1 MVLRVDRVSKAF
13 DADDTRRS
21 THRVF
26 DEFSLHIT
34 DGEFVA
40 VLGPSGCGKTTLLR
54 MIAGFEHPDEGRI
67 IFDGAD
73 VTGPASDRVVVFQQ
87 PGLFPWLDV
96 RHNVAFGL
104 QLRRRRIDWQP
115 VDEILSTVGL
125 SEFAGHAPYE
135 LSGGM
140 QQRVALARSLVMRP
154 KMLLMDEPF
163 AALDAHLRHAMQVFL
178 RELWTEIRTTVLFI
192 THDVDEAIV
201 LAERVVVLG
210 SNPGRILG
218 ELDARDVHPSSS
230 DLLDNADY
238 RRLRH
243 RAVELLGEVP

>member
-1 MVLRVDRVSKAF
+1 MALRVDRIFKTF
-13 DADDTRRS
+13 DGDDAKRA
-21 THRVF
+21 THQVF
-26 DEFSLHIT
+26 DEFSLDIA

-54 MIAGFEHPDEGRI
+54 MIAGFERPDAGRI
-67 IFDGAD
+67 IFDGGD

-104 QLRRRRIDWQP
+104 QLRRRRIDWAP

-125 SEFAGHAPYE
+125 SDFAGHAPYE

-163 AALDAHLRHAMQVFL
+163 AALDAHLRHAMQIFL
-178 RELWTEIRTTVLFI
+178 RELWQDIRTTVLFI

-218 ELDARDVHPSSS
+218 ELDARDIHPSST
-230 DLLDNADY
+230 DLLDNPEY

-243 RAVELLGEVP
+243 RAVELLGEEP

>member
-1 MVLRVDRVSKAF
+1 MVLRVDQVSKTF
-13 DADDTRRS
+13 DSDDARRS
-21 THRVF
+21 THQVF
-26 DEFSLHIT
+26 DEFSLDIA

-54 MIAGFEHPDEGRI
+54 MIAGFDRPDAGRV
-67 IFDGAD
+67 IFDGSD

-87 PGLFPWLDV
+87 PGLFPWMDV

-104 QLRRRRIDWQP
+104 QLGRRRIDWRP
-115 VDEILSTVGL
+115 VDEILATVGL

-178 RELWTEIRTTVLFI
+178 RELWLEIRTTVLFI
-192 THDVDEAIV
+192 THDVEEAIV

-218 ELDARDVHPSSS
+218 ELDVRDVHPSSA
-230 DLLDNADY
+230 DLLDNAHY

-243 RAVELLGEVP
+243 RAIELLGEVP

>member
-1 MVLRVDRVSKAF
+1 LVLRVDQISKTF
-13 DADDTRRS
+13 DGDDARRS
-21 THRVF
+21 THQVF
-26 DEFSLHIT
+26 NEFSLDIAE
-34 DGEFVA
+34 GEFVA

-54 MIAGFEHPDEGRI
+54 MIAGFDRPDSGRV
-67 IFDGAD
+67 IFDGSD

-87 PGLFPWLDV
+87 PGLFPWMDV

-104 QLRRRRIDWQP
+104 RLRRRRIDWQP
-115 VDEILSTVGL
+115 VDEILATVGL

-163 AALDAHLRHAMQVFL
+163 AALDAHLRHSMQVFL
-178 RELWTEIRTTVLFI
+178 RELWSEIRTTVLFI
-192 THDVDEAIV
+192 THDVEEAIV

-218 ELDARDVHPSSS
+218 ELDARDVHPSSA

-243 RAVELLGEVP
+243 RAIELLGELP